1 MALSLHLY
9 RFCALALVGVVAG
22 GLHSAFVP
30 VSVVP
35 EAPPPLPPLESPPTP
50 QTTSTTPP
58 SIPVGTQSSPS
69 TPAASSAT
77 QKPASDSAAALAKP
91 TGNSDIDIT
100 LAQAKA
106 LYDQGTMFV
115 DARSA
120 EEFAAK
126 HIEGAVSLP
135 LDAFS
140 GGKRPEALD
149 ILDPGARVVIY
160 CGGGDCHASHD
171 VAIRLNAFGYK
182 LCYVMKDGIPAWEA
196 AGYPTMQGQGGGQ

>member
-1 MALSLHLY
+1 MALSLHIY
-9 RFCALALVGVVAG
+9 RFCALGLIGVVAG

-35 EAPPPLPPLESPPTP
+35 EAPPPLPPLTSPSPPTTP
-50 QTTSTTPP
+50 TQNPASTQSNQTTSSQP
-58 SIPVGTQSSPS
+58 SSTSPVAQPQQGS
-69 TPAASSAT
+69 T
-77 QKPASDSAAALAKP
+77 
-91 TGNSDIDIT
+91 SDIDIT

-120 EEFAAK
+120 EEFAVK
-126 HIEGAVSLP
+126 HIEGAVSLS

-171 VAIRLNAFGYK
+171 VAIRLNAFGFK

-196 AGYPTMQGQGGGQ
+196 AGYPVMQGEGGGK

>member
-9 RFCALALVGVVAG
+9 RFCALGLVGVVAG

-35 EAPPPLPPLESPPTP
+35 EAPPPLPPLVLPG
-50 QTTSTTPP
+50 TTTTP
-58 SIPVGTQSSPS
+58 SQTSAALQTQ
-69 TPAASSAT
+69 TPATTQNNQLSSTQPSSGSPAAQPKQAST
-77 QKPASDSAAALAKP
+77 
-91 TGNSDIDIT
+91 SDIDIT
-100 LAQAKA
+100 LTQAKA

-120 EEFAAK
+120 EEFAVK
-126 HIEGAVSLP
+126 HIEGAISLP

-140 GGKRPEALD
+140 GGKRPEALE

-171 VAIRLNAFGYK
+171 VAIRLNALSG
-182 LCYVMKDGIPAWEA
+182 
-196 AGYPTMQGQGGGQ
+196 